1 MVNVVDIL
9 NLISV
14 LVSIIFLT
22 YYRGYQLVTYSI
34 AEMTSLSQDDYSL
47 FVEDIPIFLSQ
58 K

>member
-47 FVEDIPIFLSQ
+47 FVEDIPIFLS
-58 K
+58 KK

>member
-14 LVSIIFLT
+14 LVSISFLT

-47 FVEDIPIFLSQ
+47 FVEDIPIFLS
-58 K
+58 KK

>member
-14 LVSIIFLT
+14 LVSISFLT